1 MSVPAPRKN
10 AAQRRTLTPEE
21 ERMIFLLH
29 QYRRMSAERVA
40 QRMNVTLG
48 QVRRILTRCVR
59 RSC

>member
-1 MSVPAPRKN
+1 
-10 AAQRRTLTPEE
+10 
-21 ERMIFLLH
+21 MIFLLH
-29 QYRRMSAERVA
+29 QYRRMSAERIA

>member
-1 MSVPAPRKN
+1 MQAPRQPSRAPKP
-10 AAQRRTLTPEE
+10 RTPTEEE

-29 QYRRMSAERVA
+29 QYQRMSAERIA

-48 QVRRILTRCVR
+48 QVRKILTRCVR